1 MLTLRYIEEMMVNA
15 LRTPLNLC
23 ERLGLKPTERQ
34 YELLQQLEEQPA
46 KLDLELGD
54 NREVLNAVAVYTL
67 WRTFAHQGARATV
80 IAANR
85 ERAAQFMGFLHR
97 VTTEIDPALNSAV
110 RWTRW
115 NVMKI
120 GPDAGHELRLVP
132 NQPVCA
138 AGRHASKHTIVI
150 LGAGDADPAFV
161 ETMKALED
169 GNVGDGGSLLRL
181 W

>member
-1 MLTLRYIEEMMVNA
+1 MLTLRYIEEMMVNS

-23 ERLGLKPTERQ
+23 DRLGLKPTERQ
-34 YELLQQLEEQPA
+34 YELLEQLADQPA
-46 KLDLELGD
+46 QLDLELD
-54 NREVLNAVAVYTL
+54 EKNEVIRAASVYAL
-67 WRTFAHQGARATV
+67 WRTLAYQGARCTV

-85 ERAAQFMGFLHR
+85 ELAGQFMGFMHL

-120 GPDAGHELRLVP
+120 GPDAGHEVRLVP
-132 NQPVCA
+132 NQPACA
-138 AGRHASKHTIVI
+138 AGRHSKTHTIVI

-161 ETMKALED
+161 ETLRALEA
-169 GNVGDGGSLLRL
+169 GNVGSGGSMLRL